1 MRLGDPGLGEHY
13 CLMSENRM
21 RVEKL
26 KKIKAGEEQF
36 YFDEDFE

>member
-1 MRLGDPGLGEHY
+1 
-13 CLMSENRM
+13 MSENRM

-36 YFDEDFE
+36 YFDKDFE